1 MKKEGKKRK
10 SSHVWY
16 LHAHKNK
23 QNKQTNK
30 QSVLPMCMYHICTN
44 ISLCAT

>member
-30 QSVLPMCMYHICTN
+30 QTKCVTNVYVLHLY
-44 ISLCAT
+44 